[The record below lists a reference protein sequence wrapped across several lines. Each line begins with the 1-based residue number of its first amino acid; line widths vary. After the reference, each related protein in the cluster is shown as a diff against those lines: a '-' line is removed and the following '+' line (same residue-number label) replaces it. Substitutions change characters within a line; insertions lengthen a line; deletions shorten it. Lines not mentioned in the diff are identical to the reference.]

1 MPSSARR
8 PEYSRSTDYYD
19 SVLGQDGFIKL
30 TSAGST
36 DSGDEFCAI
45 QALEDSTVT
54 AVTKYGDDLSS
65 SETITAGGIVYGHF
79 TSITWASG
87 KVLCYLKK
95 PK

>member
-19 SVLGQDGFIKL
+19 GVLGQNGFVVL
-30 TSAGST
+30 SSGAT
-36 DSGDEFCAI
+36 DAGDEFYAI

-54 AVTKYGDDLSS
+54 AVTTYGDDLST
-65 SETITAGGIVYGHF
+65 SETIIAGGIVYGYF
-79 TSITWASG
+79 TSVTWASG
-87 KVLCYLKK
+87 KVLCYLKA